1 MAESEARGRPRK
13 LEAIEGIVLA
23 DAVQGG
29 LVAGIVLI
37 AAAMVT
43 AAIGG
48 RRVADPWIDAS
59 SIVLGSSAL
68 SGPATWGIFI
78 VGFFVHFG
86 LSAIYGAIWGAIANR
101 LTPFAR
107 DSPVIHAVA
116 GMTYGFLLWV
126 INVRVIAL
134 IVYPWIAQEPALT
147 PLVLHV
153 AGYGLPLG
161 LYVALRLRPV
171 EKRREPV
178 RV

>member
-1 MAESEARGRPRK
+1 MAESEARPGRR
-13 LEAIEGIVLA
+13 LEAIQGIVLA

-29 LVAGIVLI
+29 LVAGVILMV
-37 AAAMVT
+37 AAMVT
-43 AAIGG
+43 AAAGG
-48 RRVADPWIDAS
+48 RRLADPWIAAS

-68 SGPATWGIFI
+68 TGPTTWGIYI

-86 LSAIYGAIWGAIANR
+86 LAAFYGAIWGAIANR

-107 DSPVIHAVA
+107 DSVVIHALA
-116 GMTYGFLLWV
+116 AMAYAFLLWV
-126 INVRVIAL
+126 LNVRVIAL
-134 IVYPWIAQEPALT
+134 IVYPWIAQVPALT

-153 AGYGLPLG
+153 AAFGLPLG
-161 LYVALRLRPV
+161 LYVAMRLRPV